1 MNEDKMI
8 LDLGCGKG
16 LTSLILA
23 KETNALIFANDL
35 WIDKKDNEARFKSW
49 NLDNRIKSFQEDANN
64 LPFLKHQFDGL
75 VSVDAYHYFGA
86 EEGFFENKILPF
98 LKKNSTVV
106 IAVPG
111 IKDEYR
117 DQNEFLLK
125 DWLGKEACLL
135 KSKSY
140 WIDLFKR
147 CQSVKEMDIYEM
159 DCFLKAWKEWFETG
173 HEFAKKDEEFFDS
186 IIKPYTCF
194 IGIYLKVK

>member
-1 MNEDKMI
+1 M
-8 LDLGCGKG
+8 
-16 LTSLILA
+16 
-23 KETNALIFANDL
+23 
-35 WIDKKDNEARFKSW
+35 
-49 NLDNRIKSFQEDANN
+49 QEDANN

-75 VSVDAYHYFGA
+75 VSVDAYHYFGV

-98 LKKNSTVV
+98 LNKDSTVV

-111 IKDEYR
+111 IKDEYC
-117 DQNEFLLK
+117 DQNEVLLK

-140 WIDLFKR
+140 WTNLFKR
-147 CQSVKEMDIYEM
+147 CQSLKEMDS
-159 DCFLKAWKEWFETG
+159 FLKAWKEWFETN
-173 HEFAKKDEEFFDS
+173 HKLAKKDEEFFDS